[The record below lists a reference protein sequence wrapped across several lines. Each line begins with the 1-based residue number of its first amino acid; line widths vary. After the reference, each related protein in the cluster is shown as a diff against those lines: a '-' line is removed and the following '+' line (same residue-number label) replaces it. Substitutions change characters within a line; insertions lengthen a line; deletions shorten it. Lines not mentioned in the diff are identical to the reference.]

1 MKLQLN
7 TNGAWKHVV
16 DFPAERRDEVLHATI
31 VFARV
36 LGSSTKWSFVRD
48 DGKRE
53 WLGTLTD
60 AVEATA
66 KE

>member
-16 DFPAERRDEVLHATI
+16 DFPAERREEILHATI

-36 LGSSTKWSFVRD
+36 LGSSIKWSIVHD

-60 AVEATA
+60 ALAA
-66 KE
+66 NHKE